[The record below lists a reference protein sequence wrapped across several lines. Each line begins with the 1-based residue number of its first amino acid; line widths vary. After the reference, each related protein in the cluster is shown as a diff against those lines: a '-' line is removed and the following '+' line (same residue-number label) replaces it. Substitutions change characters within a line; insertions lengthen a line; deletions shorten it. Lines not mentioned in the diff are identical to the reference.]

1 MGHPRVLRGYFQECY
16 TPSVRSRHEKKL
28 KTTAI
33 RLTMYHCTQVIM
45 LGVLAVCCSALLASQ
60 GVIPFTPAGIASLP
74 GNDVCSLGEA
84 FPNQLGVYLD
94 LAKAHAVQYR
104 EQNGITAIFLLS
116 KPTTHCGIVDTSL
129 DLTPLI
135 RKGETVEFKCYTNHE
150 GGTTWGKWG
159 HVVGLA
165 NNRRGQKRFV
175 KARLAW
181 RVDIENK
188 RFQPIMGEAVQC
200 DTSGYTD

>member
-1 MGHPRVLRGYFQECY
+1 MRIMRAFQIVLN
-16 TPSVRSRHEKKL
+16 
-28 KTTAI
+28 
-33 RLTMYHCTQVIM
+33 TQVIV

-60 GVIPFTPAGIASLP
+60 GVVPLTPAGIASLP
-74 GNDVCSLGEA
+74 GKDVCSLGEE
-84 FPNQLGVYLD
+84 FPKQLGVYLD

-116 KPTTHCGIVDTSL
+116 KPTTHCGIVDASL

-165 NNRRGQKRFV
+165 NNREGQKRFV

-188 RFQPIMGEAVQC
+188 RFQAITGEAVRC